1 MKVGYK
7 DFKLTPIM
15 FFLVMTLE
23 TLGDG
28 YKIVLRPHPQFL
40 RAKREYIIGLE
51 KKYKDDENIVVETD
65 LVSDINIHMAAILV
79 TDWSGIAFEYAFGTE
94 RPVLFIDTPRKVFNP
109 EYEKIQIE
117 PISVKL
123 RDEIGIAVSTNELS
137 TVSRAVMTWSLPE
150 RVKRLAMPTYLY
162 GAHELDHLD
171 MTLAEDDAG
180 HPVGV
185 AAWEPADLRDCPAG
199 QRGLLLHGL
208 YVDPVHQ
215 GHGVGSRLLDAAAEQ
230 GRSGGYDGILVKAQA
245 DAEGFFQRRGLRSIP
260 VLDPGRDYPNRCW
273 LDLITLD

>member
-1 MKVGYK
+1 MLMSHPAEDNSAAHTAPDPGLRLRRAGLP
-7 DFKLTPIM
+7 D
-15 FFLVMTLE
+15 LE
-23 TLGDG
+23 
-28 YKIVLRPHPQFL
+28 
-40 RAKREYIIGLE
+40 A
-51 KKYKDDENIVVETD
+51 
-65 LVSDINIHMAAILV
+65 INALI
-79 TDWSGIAFEYAFGTE
+79 
-94 RPVLFIDTPRKVFNP
+94 
-109 EYEKIQIE
+109 
-117 PISVKL
+117 
-123 RDEIGIAVSTNELS
+123 
-137 TVSRAVMTWSLPE
+137 SRAVMTWSLPE

-215 GHGVGSRLLDAAAEQ
+215 SHGVGSRLLDAAAEQ

-273 LDLITLD
+273 LDLIPLD